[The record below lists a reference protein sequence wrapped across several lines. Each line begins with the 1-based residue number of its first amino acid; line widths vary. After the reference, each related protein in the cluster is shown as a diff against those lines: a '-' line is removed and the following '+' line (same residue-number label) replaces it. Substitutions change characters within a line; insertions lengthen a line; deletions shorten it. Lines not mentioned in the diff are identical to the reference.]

1 MVQNDTEVVFDS
13 IEDAIQD
20 IGNIAEQASTHS
32 SCWAP
37 QTERL
42 TPLFLT
48 STHFYFELVADGKFV
63 IAVDNEDRENEGDL
77 IIAAEKVTTEQMA
90 FLIRHSR

>member
-1 MVQNDTEVVFDS
+1 MTNT
-13 IEDAIQD
+13 
-20 IGNIAEQASTHS
+20 N
-32 SCWAP
+32 
-37 QTERL
+37 
-42 TPLFLT
+42 FL
-48 STHFYFELVADGKFV
+48 YFLVSVSLEIADGKFI